1 MINFYK
7 KLLLLLLIFFSLIF
21 KANAIDTK
29 ADSAVVLDVNSN
41 SIIFDKNADIKQGPA
56 SMSKLMLVYMVFE
69 RLQNQTLKLDQ
80 EFLVSKKL
88 GVTS

>member
-41 SIIFDKNADIKQGPA
+41 SIIFEKNADIKA
-56 SMSKLMLVYMVFE
+56 
-69 RLQNQTLKLDQ
+69 LKLLN
-80 EFLVSKKL
+80 E
-88 GVTS
+88 